1 MQGIFQK
8 ENTDKALKYGIYRH
22 LPTYEKIIRNL
33 VSFLANKACEYFP
46 CHPVDDPDSFN
57 CLFCYCPLYLQEKC
71 LGSPEWILSG
81 KGQKIKD
88 CSNCMV
94 VHRPEMYD
102 KVLAQLCRQDFTV
115 SVNVWNFRNEIWRR
129 MAQIASWDQMEAELF
144 WQHRGAA
151 ISSVTN
157 MMEKHKYLYRVTIKL
172 QPFDAACVQNDRFS
186 FGKQEIFCTVLER
199 IDRSKITEGYLYAFH
214 APDFPVEEAS
224 SLLSQYYLETFQIAC
239 MDVVREW
246 VRDYLARKHSVTSP
260 HYCSDSFGPGYYG
273 MELSVSICV
282 DPHPILMLV
291 PSGSLPTTYVLAPSA
306 SNTLFAMLNV
316 LPLEQSNPTRIPS

>member
-1 MQGIFQK
+1 MK
-8 ENTDKALKYGIYRH
+8 ESYRF
-22 LPTYEKIIRNL
+22 YQ
-33 VSFLANKACEYFP
+33 NKACEYFP

-157 MMEKHKYLYRVTIKL
+157 MMEKHKYLYCVTIKL
-172 QPFDAACVQNDRFS
+172 QPFEQLVYRMTIFPLESRRFS
-186 FGKQEIFCTVLER
+186 VRCWNGSTAV
-199 IDRSKITEGYLYAFH
+199 RSRK
-214 APDFPVEEAS
+214 D
-224 SLLSQYYLETFQIAC
+224 TFMPFMHRTFRWRRLPPYC
-239 MDVVREW
+239 
-246 VRDYLARKHSVTSP
+246 HSIIWKPFRSHVW
-260 HYCSDSFGPGYYG
+260 
-273 MELSVSICV
+273 MW
-282 DPHPILMLV
+282 
-291 PSGSLPTTYVLAPSA
+291 
-306 SNTLFAMLNV
+306 
-316 LPLEQSNPTRIPS
+316 

>member
-1 MQGIFQK
+1 MK
-8 ENTDKALKYGIYRH
+8 ESYRF
-22 LPTYEKIIRNL
+22 YQ
-33 VSFLANKACEYFP
+33 NKACEYFP

-172 QPFDAACVQNDRFS
+172 QPFDAACVQNDHFS

-214 APDFPVEEAS
+214 APDFPVEEVS

-273 MELSVSICV
+273 MELSAVEKLTDV
-282 DPHPILMLV
+282 MDPADAGISCEDGMLQPMMSLVGLYLISTEDIL
-291 PSGSLPTTYVLAPSA
+291 SDCGDCAGCIGQKEGCRFCANYVKRS
-306 SNTLFAMLNV
+306 
-316 LPLEQSNPTRIPS
+316 

>member
-1 MQGIFQK
+1 MK
-8 ENTDKALKYGIYRH
+8 ESYRF
-22 LPTYEKIIRNL
+22 YQ
-33 VSFLANKACEYFP
+33 NKACEYFP

-172 QPFDAACVQNDRFS
+172 QPFDADCV
-186 FGKQEIFCTVLER
+186 
-199 IDRSKITEGYLYAFH
+199 
-214 APDFPVEEAS
+214 
-224 SLLSQYYLETFQIAC
+224 
-239 MDVVREW
+239 
-246 VRDYLARKHSVTSP
+246 
-260 HYCSDSFGPGYYG
+260 
-273 MELSVSICV
+273 
-282 DPHPILMLV
+282 
-291 PSGSLPTTYVLAPSA
+291 
-306 SNTLFAMLNV
+306 
-316 LPLEQSNPTRIPS
+316 